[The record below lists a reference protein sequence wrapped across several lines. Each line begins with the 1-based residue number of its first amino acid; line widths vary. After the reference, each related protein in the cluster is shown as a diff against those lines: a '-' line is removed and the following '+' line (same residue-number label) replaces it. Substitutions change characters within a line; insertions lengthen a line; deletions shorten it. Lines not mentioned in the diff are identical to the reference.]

1 MTSKRA
7 VRIAAGVLV
16 SIFIAAAFVIQYAGG
31 KSGIPDWAQLRAAL
45 GIPLQTEESA
55 PQAASG
61 ATAVYVLDVG
71 QGDAVLLYQDG
82 AYCLI
87 DTGPAEAEDA
97 LLYDL
102 NTLDV
107 RTLDYLVL
115 THPHAD
121 HTGNACAVL
130 QNFSVK
136 TLLLPAWQ
144 PSADDTADWPRRLA
158 TTAADSGAEII
169 TAEAGENY
177 PLGSGVLQ
185 ILQSGSDEAGSVND
199 SSLCTMFTAGAFRF
213 LDTGDA
219 EADAEQR
226 LVDTYGSALHA
237 TLFKAG
243 HHGSYTSNSTALL
256 QAVQPQAVAVSCGLN
271 NDYGHPHREALQNF
285 ADVGAA
291 IYRTDEQ
298 GSLTFIWQGNALT
311 VQTTAD
317 TADLAA

>member
-1 MTSKRA
+1 M
-7 VRIAAGVLV
+7 
-16 SIFIAAAFVIQYAGG
+16 
-31 KSGIPDWAQLRAAL
+31 
-45 GIPLQTEESA
+45 
-55 PQAASG
+55 
-61 ATAVYVLDVG
+61 
-71 QGDAVLLYQDG
+71 
-82 AYCLI
+82 
-87 DTGPAEAEDA
+87 
-97 LLYDL
+97 
-102 NTLDV
+102 

-144 PSADDTADWPRRLA
+144 PSANDTADWPRRLA

-177 PLGSGVLQ
+177 PLGNGVLQ